1 MYTAAGFMIE
11 VEGPTVSATQDKAES
26 VAQATPYARIGRF
39 SFNTESGIWDWDE
52 EVFRIHGLQPC
63 SITPT
68 TDYMLSCEHPEDRAG
83 VAEVLVRAQRDGKP
97 FSVSHRLI
105 AADGVERRVLMVCDA
120 GVRAGA
126 DSVTSIAGYY
136 IDLTEDFRRESV
148 KAANKAVVES
158 AEHRAIIERA
168 LGGLMV
174 AYGLNSDQAFGML
187 RWWSQNKNVKVRD
200 LAARLIEAASK
211 GAASGIE
218 IRKTF
223 DALLHD
229 LSDREALP
237 AAEASPE
244 R

>member
-1 MYTAAGFMIE
+1 MYTAAGFMTNA
-11 VEGPTVSATQDKAES
+11 EGPTVSATQDKAES
-26 VAQATPYARIGRF
+26 ATQATPYARIGKF
-39 SFNTESGIWDWDE
+39 SFNTVAGIWDWDE
-52 EVFRIHGLQPC
+52 EVFRIHGLQPW
-63 SITPT
+63 SLTPT
-68 TDYMLSCEHPEDRAG
+68 TEYMLSCKHPEDRAG

-126 DSVTSIAGYY
+126 ESVTSIAGYY
-136 IDLTEDFRRESV
+136 IDLTEDFRRENV

-158 AEHRAIIERA
+158 AEHRATIERA
-168 LGGLMV
+168 VGGLMV
-174 AYGLNSDQAFGML
+174 AYGLTSEQAFGML

-200 LAARLIEAASK
+200 LAARLVEAASK
-211 GAASGIE
+211 GAASGLE

-229 LSDREALP
+229 LSGQEPVP
-237 AAEASPE
+237 AVQAAPSN
-244 R
+244 